1 MGGLVL
7 FGALFLILFHM
18 TYVTLLLYAVAIAI
32 GYPIL
37 LVPYSSLTYDVIG
50 KARYARKARIE
61 YIVVREVFLN
71 IGRIVSILVFAAR
84 VAPEGRL
91 GHSGFPRFA
100 GGRPHAD
107 LLFRQRYPSDRARPR
122 NGRKRCA

>member
-1 MGGLVL
+1 MGGLIL

-61 YIVVREVFLN
+61 YIVVREVFFKHRTDCLDL
-71 IGRIVSILVFAAR
+71 GLLLLVSLLKEDLGIPVSLVCWGQATR
-84 VAPEGRL
+84 
-91 GHSGFPRFA
+91 
-100 GGRPHAD
+100 
-107 LLFRQRYPSDRARPR
+107 
-122 NGRKRCA
+122 